1 VRGVHIT
8 GTGDDL
14 QGGAGSDSYVFGRG
28 DGEAVIFDD
37 AAGAVAGS
45 LVGGATDSLS
55 ARIAGITAGSISRNW
70 AGNGDYTVDGSVKGG
85 EDAIVFRAG
94 LTMNDLVIERSGTT
108 GNPGRDLIII
118 LVTKVAVPISAQ
130 YPTGLRTDRTGDKLV
145 IKDWFEGTRRIEW
158 LRFAN
163 GDDIRIGD
171 VTSFLIGTGGND
183 VIIGTNGADFLY
195 GGDGN
200 DTLFG
205 LKGNDFGI
213 GGRGNDLV
221 SGDDDNDW
229 VSGGDDNDKVL
240 GGRGND
246 TVFGDEGNDDVYG
259 GDGNDLVV
267 GGQGNDTVIGGAGD
281 DVFRFNRGDGQDI
294 LIDELNGTWE
304 LVWDGNIGGNGNK
317 GYINGYVFDN
327 ATGTVSKAGTVKESN
342 FGQEAANDNIQLRN
356 AG

>member
-1 VRGVHIT
+1 MATGGISGRGPGVRGVHIT

-229 VSGGDDNDKVL
+229 VSGVDFGSGTAAGIEVSTDNSSSW
-240 GGRGND
+240 
-246 TVFGDEGNDDVYG
+246 T
-259 GDGNDLVV
+259 
-267 GGQGNDTVIGGAGD
+267 A
-281 DVFRFNRGDGQDI
+281 
-294 LIDELNGTWE
+294 
-304 LVWDGNIGGNGNK
+304 
-317 GYINGYVFDN
+317 
-327 ATGTVSKAGTVKESN
+327 ATTATFAARNLCIIST
-342 FGQEAANDNIQLRN
+342 QRLYAANDNLRFGLWGEV
-356 AG
+356 A